1 MKDSVT
7 WPPDDQIKQNLPQ
20 GFKHVFFIRDPTLM
34 FTSYRK
40 AKYKQH
46 TTNANHSG
54 EVLEESKFDL
64 EKHTVSP
71 KSFHYFKYM
80 HELWGLVRE
89 NIDPNPIVINSQDL
103 LDDPKRVLSR
113 FCELTG
119 LPYKDSLL
127 HWEAST
133 DVVKSWKAA
142 GDTLVQRTMMFYHRA
157 ITSSEFMPSKEPVHR
172 DHLTEDVIR
181 LAEASFPYYNEMNQ
195 QRLSYESE

>member
-1 MKDSVT
+1 
-7 WPPDDQIKQNLPQ
+7 
-20 GFKHVFFIRDPTLM
+20 M

-40 AKYKQH
+40 AKYEQH

-80 HELWGLVRE
+80 HELWGLVRD

-157 ITSSEFMPSKEPVHR
+157 ITSSEFMPSKEAAPR
-172 DHLTEDVIR
+172 GQLTEDVIR
-181 LAEASFPYYNEMNQ
+181 LADASFPYYNEMNQ
-195 QRLSYESE
+195 HRL